1 MDVSC
6 ILIEIKPGSRA
17 RVEEWAAHITA
28 NKEEAIATLRN
39 EGVTV
44 ESFFFLTI
52 NSVDHLI
59 CYMRAKSMEKAHDV
73 VEKSLSEIDAYHK
86 KFQRDTWVSG
96 NRAEL
101 LIDLSRISNEC
112 SAA

>member
-1 MDVSC
+1 MEVSC
-6 ILIEIKPGSRA
+6 VLIELKPESRA

-28 NKEEAIATLRN
+28 NKEEAISTLEN

-44 ESFFFLTI
+44 ESFFFL
-52 NSVDHLI
+52 SVKSTDYLI
-59 CYMRAKSMEKAHDV
+59 CYMRAKSMEKAHEV
-73 VEKSLSEIDAYHK
+73 VEKSLSKIDAYHK

-112 SAA
+112 SAT